1 MSATRV
7 VLGVL
12 GVVIGA
18 FGALE
23 LASTGVVNVVAASVW
38 LLGGVLVHDGVVA
51 PATMAVAALGASLLP
66 RWTRPAAAAAVVV
79 LGTVT
84 IMAIPV
90 LGRFGARADN
100 STLLDRPYVRG
111 WLVVVGLV
119 LACASVSA
127 FVARRRERN

>member
-12 GVVIGA
+12 GVAIGA

-23 LASTGVVNVVAASVW
+23 LASTGMANIVAASVW
-38 LLGGVLVHDGVVA
+38 LLGGVLVHDGVLA
-51 PATMAVAALGASLLP
+51 PATMAVAALGASVLP
-66 RWTRPAAAAAVVV
+66 RWMRPAAAAAVVV

-100 STLLDRPYVRG
+100 STLLDRPYLLG
-111 WLVVVGLV
+111 WLVVAGLV
-119 LACASVSA
+119 LACASISA
-127 FVARRRERN
+127 FVARRKERS

>member
-7 VLGVL
+7 ILVILGVM
-12 GVVIGA
+12 IGA
-18 FGALE
+18 FGAVE
-23 LASTGVVNVVAASVW
+23 LASTGMGNVVAASVW
-38 LLGGVLVHDGVVA
+38 LLGGVLVHDGVLA

-66 RWTRPAAAAAVVV
+66 RWIRPAAAAAVVV

-90 LGRFGARADN
+90 LGRFGARTDN
-100 STLLDRPYVRG
+100 PTLLDRPYLLG
-111 WLVVVGLV
+111 WLVMAGLV

-127 FVARRRERN
+127 FLARRRKRS